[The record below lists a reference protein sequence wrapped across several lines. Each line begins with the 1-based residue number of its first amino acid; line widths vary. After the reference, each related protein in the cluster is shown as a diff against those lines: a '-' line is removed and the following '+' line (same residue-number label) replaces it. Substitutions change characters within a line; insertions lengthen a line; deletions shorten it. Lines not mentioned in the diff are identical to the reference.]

1 MYNYTLLCIII
12 HTAQHTYIGAPTVL
26 ARLITIITYPQQFVN
41 RQIAQTFNPLIS
53 HYCLVLTNRKKIKK
67 LLLNPLTRACLCGI
81 ITTERGREKPS
92 TEREITTM
100 KEFIHTQLTNGNEV
114 FGIILSILYF
124 IVPVVVF
131 GLIAWGIIRGIEAI
145 HDYRVVRELRRH
157 PDLCEVAK
165 RHWR

>member
-1 MYNYTLLCIII
+1 M
-12 HTAQHTYIGAPTVL
+12 
-26 ARLITIITYPQQFVN
+26 
-41 RQIAQTFNPLIS
+41 
-53 HYCLVLTNRKKIKK
+53 
-67 LLLNPLTRACLCGI
+67 TRTHICGI

-131 GLIAWGIIRGIEAI
+131 GLIAWGIIKGIEAI
-145 HDYRVVRELRRH
+145 NDYKVVRELRRH

>member
-1 MYNYTLLCIII
+1 MYNYTLLCITI
-12 HTAQHTYIGAPTVL
+12 HTAQHTYVGAPTVL
-26 ARLITIITYPQQFVN
+26 ARLITIIPHSQQFVN

-53 HYCLVLTNRKKIKK
+53 HYCADSTNRKKIKK
-67 LLLNPLTRACLCGI
+67 LLLNPLTRTHICDI
-81 ITTERGREKPS
+81 ITTERGREKSS

-100 KEFIHTQLTNGNEV
+100 KEFIHTQLTNSNEV

-131 GLIAWGIIRGIEAI
+131 GLIAWGIIKGIEAI
-145 HDYRVVRELRRH
+145 NDYRVIRELRRH